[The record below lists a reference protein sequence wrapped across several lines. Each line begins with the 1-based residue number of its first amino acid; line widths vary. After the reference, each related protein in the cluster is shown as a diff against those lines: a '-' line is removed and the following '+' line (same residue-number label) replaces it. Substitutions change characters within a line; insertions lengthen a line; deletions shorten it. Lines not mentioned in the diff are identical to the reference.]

1 MRALRIASTRSDGL
15 WRRIAIVF
23 VAMSAPV
30 SAQWLNVNQP
40 GIPRLADGKP
50 DMSAPAPRQGDGKP
64 DLTGIWLPR
73 NFVTD
78 ITPED
83 AQPWAAEIAKQK
95 AATLGIDSFSVLCL
109 PPGPM
114 IGIGGMVKV
123 VQTPRVAVMLYEELN
138 LFRQVHLDG
147 RELPND
153 PNPSWQGYSVGRWEG
168 DVLVVE
174 TIGFNDRSLM
184 LVYPHTERIRVTERY
199 HRLDFGHMK
208 LNWTIDDPDVF
219 KRAWTMSADLL
230 LQPDTE
236 LLEYVCNENEKFRQR
251 KTVN

>member
-1 MRALRIASTRSDGL
+1 
-15 WRRIAIVF
+15 
-23 VAMSAPV
+23 
-30 SAQWLNVNQP
+30 
-40 GIPRLADGKP
+40 
-50 DMSAPAPRQGDGKP
+50 
-64 DLTGIWLPR
+64 
-73 NFVTD
+73 
-78 ITPED
+78 
-83 AQPWAAEIAKQK
+83 
-95 AATLGIDSFSVLCL
+95 
-109 PPGPM
+109 M